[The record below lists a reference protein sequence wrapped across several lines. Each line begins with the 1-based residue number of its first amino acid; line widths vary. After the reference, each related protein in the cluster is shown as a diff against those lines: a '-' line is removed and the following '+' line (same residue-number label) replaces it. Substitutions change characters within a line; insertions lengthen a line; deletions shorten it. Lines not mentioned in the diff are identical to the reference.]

1 MCTNTCRESVAKLG
15 IPSPDVRVG
24 VRKPQLHQRRIRDRR
39 PSRRALAGP
48 PSDDTSNVDPRRTF
62 ELCDYAD
69 AGPGDQNP
77 MRLLLFVR
85 S

>member
-1 MCTNTCRESVAKLG
+1 MCTDTCRETTGQLG

-24 VRKPQLHQRRIRDRR
+24 VRKPQLHERRIRDRR

-62 ELCDYAD
+62 ELYDYTD
-69 AGPGDQNP
+69 AGHGEAISI
-77 MRLLLFVR
+77 R
-85 S
+85 